1 METGFLDKNMLD
13 FIKNILDIDLSKD
26 LIFIKNNNFEYSY
39 VNSVFCDMFNLKIED
54 VIGKKDK
61 DIFKD
66 KMAILT
72 CQKSDIKAY
81 DLNYLI
87 HEEEIFSKKFRVLKV
102 KINLGNKRD
111 GLLCFAKLDKDNT
124 I

>member
-111 GLLCFAKLDKDNT
+111 GLLCFAKLDRDNT

>member
-1 METGFLDKNMLD
+1 
-13 FIKNILDIDLSKD
+13 
-26 LIFIKNNNFEYSY
+26 
-39 VNSVFCDMFNLKIED
+39 MFNLKIED

-87 HEEEIFSKKFRVLKV
+87 DEEEIFSKKFRVLKV

>member
-54 VIGKKDK
+54 VIGKKDN
-61 DIFKD
+61 
-66 KMAILT
+66 AI
-72 CQKSDIKAY
+72 
-81 DLNYLI
+81 
-87 HEEEIFSKKFRVLKV
+87 
-102 KINLGNKRD
+102 
-111 GLLCFAKLDKDNT
+111 
-124 I
+124 

>member
-102 KINLGNKRD
+102 KINLGNKRN